1 MADPIRAQAGGG
13 VPEGGPSLPRRCL
26 RALVAAEKAAG
37 VLLLFAI
44 LVLVVAQVVMR
55 FVFERPLFWSD
66 ELARYCYVWLSF
78 VAAVA
83 VTAGRSHVRIDVIN
97 HFLPPRGRRLV
108 ELLASLVVI
117 GTCAFLVYGSWEWL
131 QTTIRPV
138 SPALRLQ
145 MVYVYGAVWIAL
157 AAMALHSIV
166 NLALVLAGRE
176 EPADEAAAE

>member
-1 MADPIRAQAGGG
+1 MADLTRERTGGG
-13 VPEGGPSLPRRCL
+13 GPDDSPSLPRRIL
-26 RALVAAEKAAG
+26 RALVAAEKALG
-37 VLLLFAI
+37 VALLFVI

-78 VAAVA
+78 IAAVA

-97 HFLPPRGRRLV
+97 HFLPPLGQRLV

-117 GTCAFLVYGSWEWL
+117 GTCTFLVYGSWEWL

-145 MVYVYGAVWIAL
+145 MVYVYGVVWLAF
-157 AAMALHSIV
+157 AAMALHGIV
-166 NLALVLAGRE
+166 NVALFLAGRQ
-176 EPADEAAAE
+176 EPAESADAE